1 MGGGWDGG
9 VIRYGV
15 DLLGPYVVI
24 AALALASLAFCA
36 LFIHHV
42 RKWRQ

>member
-15 DLLGPYVVI
+15 DLLGPYAVV
-24 AALALASLAFCA
+24 AALAFASLC
-36 LFIHHV
+36 FIVMFVHHV
-42 RKWRQ
+42 RKWR